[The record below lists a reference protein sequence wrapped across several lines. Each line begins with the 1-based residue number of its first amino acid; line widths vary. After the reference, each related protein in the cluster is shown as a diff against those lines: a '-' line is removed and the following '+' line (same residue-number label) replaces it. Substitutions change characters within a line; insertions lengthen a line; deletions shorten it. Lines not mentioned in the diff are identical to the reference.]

1 MGNLIVIELEKI
13 KNPLLKAF
21 AFRFY
26 NVFKSVVLPLVLRTV
41 LRELKEHGNFTVLME
56 EKVWQEVLITI
67 VLTIVGS
74 AVAGLEKVE
83 REKVRATENK

>member
-1 MGNLIVIELEKI
+1 MGNLIIAELEKI

-26 NVFKSVVLPLVLRTV
+26 NVFKSVVLPLVLRTI

-74 AVAGLEKVE
+74 AVAGLDKVSRME
-83 REKVRATENK
+83 SK

>member
-1 MGNLIVIELEKI
+1 MENLIVIELEKI

-26 NVFKSVVLPLVLRTV
+26 NVFKSVVLPLVLGII
-41 LRELKEHGNFTVLME
+41 LRELKEHGNFTGLME
-56 EKVWQEVLITI
+56 EKVWQEVLFTI

-74 AVAGLEKVE
+74 AVAGFDKVARME
-83 REKVRATENK
+83 SK

>member
-1 MGNLIVIELEKI
+1 MENLIVIELEKI

-26 NVFKSVVLPLVLRTV
+26 NVFKSVVLPLVLRTI

-56 EKVWQEVLITI
+56 EKVWQEVLFTV
-67 VLTIVGS
+67 VLTLVGS
-74 AVAGLEKVE
+74 AVAGLDKVSRME
-83 REKVRATENK
+83 SK

>member
-26 NVFKSVVLPLVLRTV
+26 NVFKSVVLPLVLGII
-41 LRELKEHGNFTVLME
+41 LRELNEHGNFTGLME
-56 EKVWQEVLITI
+56 EKVWQEVLFTV
-67 VLTIVGS
+67 VLTLVGS
-74 AVAGLEKVE
+74 AAAGLEKVSRME
-83 REKVRATENK
+83 SK

>member
-1 MGNLIVIELEKI
+1 MGSLIIAELEKI

-26 NVFKSVVLPLVLRTV
+26 NVFKSVVLPLVLGII
-41 LRELKEHGNFTVLME
+41 LRELKEHGNFTGLME
-56 EKVWQEVLITI
+56 EKVWQEVLFTI

-74 AVAGLEKVE
+74 AAAGLEKVSRME
-83 REKVRATENK
+83 SK

>member
-1 MGNLIVIELEKI
+1 MENLIVIELEKI

-26 NVFKSVVLPLVLRTV
+26 NVFKSVVLPLVLGTI
-41 LRELKEHGNFTVLME
+41 LRELTEHGNFAGLME
-56 EKVWQEVLITI
+56 EKVWQEALFVT

-83 REKVRATENK
+83 REKVRATESK

>member
-1 MGNLIVIELEKI
+1 MENLIVIELEKI

-26 NVFKSVVLPLVLRTV
+26 NVFKSVVLPLVLGII
-41 LRELKEHGNFTVLME
+41 LRELNEHGNFTGLME
-56 EKVWQEVLITI
+56 EKVWQEVLFTI

-74 AVAGLEKVE
+74 AVAGFDKVARME
-83 REKVRATENK
+83 SK